1 MSADIALWPQARHGL
16 VLEMSIKDSLSS
28 TGLSARE
35 QQKLQK
41 LLLKGEGAGR
51 QRAPPHRPEQGCG
64 DKSST
69 QVKWGVRCTSV
80 QGAPAAEQPETS
92 YH

>member
-16 VLEMSIKDSLSS
+16 VLEMSIKDSVFRRAECQ
-28 TGLSARE
+28 GAA
-35 QQKLQK
+35 KAG
-41 LLLKGEGAGR
+41 LLLKGEGGR

-64 DKSST
+64 DKSSI